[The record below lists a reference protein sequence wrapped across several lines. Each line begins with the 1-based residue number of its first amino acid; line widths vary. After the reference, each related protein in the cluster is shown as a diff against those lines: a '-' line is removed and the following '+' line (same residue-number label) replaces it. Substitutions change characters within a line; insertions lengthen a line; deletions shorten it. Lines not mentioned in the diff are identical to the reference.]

1 MHATKCG
8 ELAKEIRLEA
18 QLEERISKRLKK
30 FNHYNILKIAEIL
43 EKSSHQKRELAERLK
58 AQARLD
64 DLCIY
69 MVEIE
74 RKISKKGRRKI
85 YSYWYASWREGNK
98 VRNCYI
104 GSPNDMNHQR
114 ALEKARI
121 LKAKSL
127 GIDLNSLTHSGANI
141 LDEKNIMKIFYPL
154 FVA

>member
-1 MHATKCG
+1 MHATKRG
-8 ELAKEIRLEA
+8 ELA
-18 QLEERISKRLKK
+18 KRLKK

-43 EKSSHQKRELAERLK
+43 EKSSHQKRELAKRLK

-74 RKISKKGRRKI
+74 RKINKRGRRKI

-104 GSPNDMNHQR
+104 GSPNDMNYQR

-127 GIDLNSLTHSGANI
+127 GIDLNKLTLSKG
-141 LDEKNIMKIFYPL
+141 LTGDKISKFWP
-154 FVA
+154 A